1 MTSATLHVGA
11 RPRARGGAR
20 NGGARKGDA
29 VLLIGSTGFL
39 GRELLFQLLTRSA
52 AEITCVIRA
61 RDQQGATARLHEM
74 VSGLFGDQGWETV
87 RDRVHAV
94 CGDVTA
100 HDLGI
105 DRRTLDRLIRTTTHI
120 IHGAA
125 SVRFDLP
132 LTQARRINGQGTLRV
147 LDVARRACRYGRLRR
162 LGYVSTAFVGGRH
175 AHLFSEDDL
184 DVGQSFR
191 NSYEQSKFEAELVV
205 QAAMRE
211 VPITVVR
218 PSIIIGDSRSGATSA
233 FNVIYWPLKIY
244 ADGLLRYA
252 PADPRLPVDIVPV
265 DFVARGILEAVFRG
279 EPDCTYALAAGDRAT
294 EAHVI
299 ADMAA
304 RVFST
309 RPPRFLATPVE
320 RLVVPWLWPLL
331 SAAPWKPFGGSV
343 RVYLPYFRHGSRFDT
358 SHADA
363 LLQPRGIEAPKP
375 AEFLEPV
382 LEFAMSTDFG
392 RDRAMIAARER
403 ALRHQRHRALLRASA
418 PRRTRR
424 RTAAP
429 RTEELVRA

>member
-1 MTSATLHVGA
+1 
-11 RPRARGGAR
+11 
-20 NGGARKGDA
+20 
-29 VLLIGSTGFL
+29 
-39 GRELLFQLLTRSA
+39 
-52 AEITCVIRA
+52 
-61 RDQQGATARLHEM
+61 
-74 VSGLFGDQGWETV
+74 
-87 RDRVHAV
+87 
-94 CGDVTA
+94 
-100 HDLGI
+100 
-105 DRRTLDRLIRTTTHI
+105 
-120 IHGAA
+120 
-125 SVRFDLP
+125 
-132 LTQARRINGQGTLRV
+132 
-147 LDVARRACRYGRLRR
+147 
-162 LGYVSTAFVGGRH
+162 
-175 AHLFSEDDL
+175 
-184 DVGQSFR
+184 
-191 NSYEQSKFEAELVV
+191 
-205 QAAMRE
+205 MRE

-233 FNVIYWPLKIY
+233 FNVIYWPLKVY

-252 PADPRLPVDIVPV
+252 PADPKLPVDIVPV

-279 EPDCTYALAAGDRAT
+279 EPDCTYALAAGARAT

>member
-1 MTSATLHVGA
+1 MTSTTSHIGA
-11 RPRARGGAR
+11 RPRARSARNTGAR
-20 NGGARKGDA
+20 TGDA

-39 GRELLFQLLTRSA
+39 GREVLFQLLTGTSA
-52 AEITCVIRA
+52 DVTCVIRA
-61 RDQQGATARLHEM
+61 RGNKDADSRLREM
-74 VSGLFGDQGWETV
+74 VSSLFGAQAWDTV
-87 RDRVHAV
+87 RDRLCAV
-94 CGDVTA
+94 PGDVTA
-100 HDLGI
+100 PDLGLQ
-105 DRRTLDRLIRTTTHI
+105 RNTLERLVRMTTHI

-132 LTQARRINGQGTLRV
+132 LAQARRINGTGTLRV
-147 LDVARRACRYGRLRR
+147 LDLARRARRQGRLQR

-175 AHLFSEDDL
+175 AHPFGEDDL

-205 QAAMRE
+205 QAAMRD

-233 FNVIYWPLKIY
+233 FNVIYWPLRVY

-252 PADPRLPVDIVPV
+252 PADPNLPVDIVPV

-279 EPDCTYALAAGDRAT
+279 EQDCTYALAAGTRAT

-331 SAAPWKPFGGSV
+331 SAAPWKPFGNAV
-343 RVYLPYFRHGSRFDT
+343 RMYLPYFQHGSRFDT
-358 SHADA
+358 AHADA
-363 LLQPRGIEAPKP
+363 LLHPRGIEAPK
-375 AEFLEPV
+375 ATEFLEPA

-392 RDRAMIAARER
+392 RDRVMIAARER
-403 ALRHQRHRALLRASA
+403 TLRHERHRALLRASA
-418 PRRTRR
+418 PRGPRR
-424 RTAAP
+424 RTAAAAP
-429 RTEELVRA
+429 VGQPL